1 MESFLKV
8 KLLFILLISAI
19 TLPVLAQSFESREK
33 TIFNKG
39 IEFYKSGKFKEAEN
53 SFNLV
58 INRLPDSH
66 YITANY
72 LMLAKAQY
80 KLKNYSG
87 AINLTK
93 IFLNEF
99 PSSTYVDDIFSV
111 QGDSYYRLK
120 RYESA
125 LDTWLEALD
134 YSQDNRLKKL
144 LKKRIV
150 NTLASYFTIDE
161 VEIIRDQKKSSNG
174 KLSSDMALYIKYFN
188 INPEKGKL
196 VLEKSISQ
204 NSRSEFFKDA
214 KALLTNEQISNSASV
229 KIALLLP
236 LSGFNEKIAKEIKDG
251 IDLALEKFNS
261 QNTVKLEILL
271 NDYGEDLSSALIT
284 LKRIAADESILGV
297 YGPIENDFAAA
308 CAVIS
313 EYEKLPIFSP
323 TASGNKL
330 TKLSPYFIQLIN
342 RTDTQAE
349 FIAKFA
355 IDSMGIK
362 RFATFAPIENQFVT
376 LVNKFVETCENNGAE
391 VVAQDWYYP
400 GEQDFYQ
407 KFMKLKR
414 KGLKLTFS
422 DSLLN
427 ENPDYSNIEID
438 SLYKRYIEEEIEKAE
453 ENFTKVD
460 SADIPVTSIQ
470 GLFIPIYQEDL
481 QFIAP
486 QIAYSNIQA
495 QVFGNG
501 DWYNF
506 DELKKNK
513 NYIDGII
520 FTADGY
526 LNEEDWDFRKF
537 RNDFR
542 TKMQK
547 TPTKYNLIGYD
558 TFSYILQYLNNLKKP
573 INRDEFIELISKR
586 TKYNGIYRNIILD
599 NQNSNS
605 KVQMIKYKYGQ
616 FLPLN

>member
-1 MESFLKV
+1 MGSFLKV

-99 PSSTYVDDIFSV
+99 PTSTYVDDIFSV

-150 NTLASYFTIDE
+150 NTLASYFTVYE
-161 VEIIRDQKKSSNG
+161 VEKIRDQKKSSNG

-330 TKLSPYFIQLIN
+330 TKLSPYFIQLIH

-520 FTADGY
+520 FTTDGY

>member
-1 MESFLKV
+1 MKV

-99 PSSTYVDDIFSV
+99 PTSTYVDDIFSV

-150 NTLASYFTIDE
+150 NTLASYFTVYE
-161 VEIIRDQKKSSNG
+161 VEKIRDQKKSSNG

-520 FTADGY
+520 FTTDGY

>member
-1 MESFLKV
+1 MGSFLKV

-150 NTLASYFTIDE
+150 NTLASYFTVYE
-161 VEIIRDQKKSSNG
+161 VEKIRDQKKSSNG

-438 SLYKRYIEEEIEKAE
+438 SLYKRYIEEKIEKAE

-520 FTADGY
+520 FTTDGY

>member
-8 KLLFILLISAI
+8 KILFILLISAI

-99 PSSTYVDDIFSV
+99 PTSTYVDDVFSV
-111 QGDSYYRLK
+111 QGDSYFRLK

-144 LKKRIV
+144 LKNRIV
-150 NTLASYFTIDE
+150 NTLASYFTVDE
-161 VEIIRDQKKSSNG
+161 VEKIRDRKNSSNG
-174 KLSSDMALYIKYFN
+174 KLSSDMALYINYFN
-188 INPEKGKL
+188 INPGKGKL

-204 NSRSEFFKDA
+204 NSRSEFYKDA
-214 KALLTNEQISNSASV
+214 KALLTNEQISNSTSV

-236 LSGFNEKIAKEIKDG
+236 LSGFNEKIAKEIKEG
-251 IDLALEKFNS
+251 IDLALDKFNS

-308 CAVIS
+308 SAIIS

-414 KGLKLTFS
+414 KGLKLAYS
-422 DSLLN
+422 DSLLI

-438 SLYKRYIEEEIEKAE
+438 SLYKKYIEKEKAE

-460 SADIPVTSIQ
+460 SADIPVTSIH

-501 DWYNF
+501 DWYNI

-520 FTADGY
+520 FTTNGY

-558 TFSYILQYLNNLKKP
+558 TFSYILQYLNKLKKP
-573 INRDEFIELISKR
+573 INRDEFIELINKR

>member
-1 MESFLKV
+1 MGSFLKV

-297 YGPIENDFAAA
+297 YGPIENDFAAT

-520 FTADGY
+520 FTTDGY

-558 TFSYILQYLNNLKKP
+558 TFSYILQYLNNLKSLL
-573 INRDEFIELISKR
+573 FFLH
-586 TKYNGIYRNIILD
+586 YLLLHIY
-599 NQNSNS
+599 
-605 KVQMIKYKYGQ
+605 
-616 FLPLN
+616 LPY

>member
-1 MESFLKV
+1 MGSFLKV

-99 PSSTYVDDIFSV
+99 PTSTYVDDIFSV

-150 NTLASYFTIDE
+150 NTLASYFTVYE
-161 VEIIRDQKKSSNG
+161 VEKIRDQKKSSNG

-520 FTADGY
+520 FTTDGY